1 MPLLEARAGFE
12 IENIVTIA
20 DKLFWHLRAEGTA
33 DLATREAL
41 RYRHALLGGCSAES
55 IILGHVINRGG
66 RWGRPSGPVPVSCG
80 SFSLDSP
87 HMLQ

>member
-1 MPLLEARAGFE
+1 MISWRVAKIAFWRHVMPLLEARAGFE

-55 IILGHVINRGG
+55 IMVVADRVHAGEVVAKRG
-66 RWGRPSGPVPVSCG
+66 
-80 SFSLDSP
+80 
-87 HMLQ
+87 